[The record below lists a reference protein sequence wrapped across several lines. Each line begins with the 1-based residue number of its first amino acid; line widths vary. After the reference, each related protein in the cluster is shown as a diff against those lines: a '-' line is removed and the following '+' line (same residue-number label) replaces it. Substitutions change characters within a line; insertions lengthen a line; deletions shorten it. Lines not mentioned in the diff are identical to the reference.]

1 MRKLELHWQI
11 LLAIVLAAVIGG
23 VVGDQATIAGSFRFV
38 DLFDFI
44 GTLFLNALKMI
55 IVPLVTS
62 SIVVGVAGI
71 GDSGN
76 LGRLGGKTIAFYATT
91 TLLAI
96 LIGLALINVVGP
108 GYDSNGE
115 PVRDILALTEDTSD
129 VRDKIEGKGAGDF
142 AGVFL
147 RMVPPNIFAA
157 ATDNGQLLGLIFF
170 ALLFGYFL
178 TRLPDSHRDP
188 MFTFWDGVFRVMTS
202 ITEFV
207 MKLAPIGVFGLV
219 AETVAQV
226 GLEGSDKLL
235 GVLLTFSAVVV
246 AALAF
251 HVFLTLPLLMRVVG
265 LRPYSM
271 LAKMSPAMLTA
282 FSTASS
288 SATLPVTMDCVE
300 NRVGVSRRIS
310 SFVLPLGATVNMN
323 GTALYECTAAMF
335 LAQAY
340 GLELGFSVQVS
351 IVLIALL
358 TSIGVA
364 GVPHASLVAIAVILE
379 SIGLPVE
386 AIGVLLVFDRVLDM
400 ARTAVNIFGDS
411 CCATIVARLEG
422 EETTVASTP
431 IGAVRPEDIVDS

>member
-11 LLAIVLAAVIGG
+11 LLAIVLAAIVGG
-23 VVGDQATIAGSFRFV
+23 LVGDQATLFGSVKFV
-38 DLFDFI
+38 SLFDFL

-55 IVPLVTS
+55 IVPLVTA

-71 GDSGN
+71 GDSGS
-76 LGRLGGKTIAFYATT
+76 LGRLGGKTVVFYATT

-96 LIGLALINVVGP
+96 LVGLFLVNLVGP
-108 GYDSNGE
+108 GYNANGE
-115 PVRDILALTEDTSD
+115 PVRDILALTEDAGD
-129 VRDKIEGKGAGDF
+129 VKDKVEGKGAGDF
-142 AGVFL
+142 AGVIL

-170 ALLFGYFL
+170 ALLFGFFM
-178 TRLPDSHRDP
+178 TKLPDTHRQP
-188 MFTFWDGVFRVMTS
+188 MFNFWDGVFRIMTS

-226 GLEGSDKLL
+226 GLEGSDRLL
-235 GVLLTFSAVVV
+235 AVLLTFSAVVV
-246 AALAF
+246 GALAF
-251 HVFLTLPLLMRVVG
+251 HTLITLPFIMRTVG
-265 LRPYSM
+265 LRPYAM
-271 LAKMSPAMLTA
+271 LGKMSPALLTA

-288 SATLPVTMDCVE
+288 SGTLPVTMDCVE
-300 NRVGVSRRIS
+300 NRVGVSRRVS

-340 GLELGFSVQVS
+340 GLELGFSVQLS
-351 IVLIALL
+351 IVIIALL

-379 SIGLPVE
+379 AIGLPVE

-400 ARTAVNIFGDS
+400 ARTAVNVFGDS

-422 EETTVASTP
+422 EATTVGSAP
-431 IGAVRPEDIVDS
+431 QAAAIRPEDSPR

>member
-23 VVGDQATIAGSFRFV
+23 VLGDQATIAGSVRFV

-44 GTLFLNALKMI
+44 GTLCLNALKML

-108 GYDSNGE
+108 GYDANGE
-115 PVRDILALTEDTSD
+115 PVRDILALTEDASD
-129 VRDKIEGKGAGDF
+129 VRDKVEGKGAGDF

-178 TRLPDSHRDP
+178 TRLPESHRDP

-251 HVFLTLPLLMRVVG
+251 HVFLTLP
-265 LRPYSM
+265 
-271 LAKMSPAMLTA
+271 
-282 FSTASS
+282 
-288 SATLPVTMDCVE
+288 
-300 NRVGVSRRIS
+300 
-310 SFVLPLGATVNMN
+310 
-323 GTALYECTAAMF
+323 
-335 LAQAY
+335 
-340 GLELGFSVQVS
+340 
-351 IVLIALL
+351 
-358 TSIGVA
+358 
-364 GVPHASLVAIAVILE
+364 
-379 SIGLPVE
+379 
-386 AIGVLLVFDRVLDM
+386 
-400 ARTAVNIFGDS
+400 
-411 CCATIVARLEG
+411 
-422 EETTVASTP
+422 
-431 IGAVRPEDIVDS
+431 